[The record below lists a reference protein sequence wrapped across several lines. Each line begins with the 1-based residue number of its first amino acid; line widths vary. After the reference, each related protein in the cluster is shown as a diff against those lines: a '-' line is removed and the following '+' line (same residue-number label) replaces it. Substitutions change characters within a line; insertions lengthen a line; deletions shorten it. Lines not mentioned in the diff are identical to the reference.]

1 MKEDY
6 DMLSEQFRKH
16 SKMQEDQ
23 MGEAQKDIK
32 NMTAKNKK
40 LQEFYDKHST
50 ILAEREAELT
60 AEIIQI
66 KKDKEES
73 EIALNKELDKKTT
86 ELETYQGELKVRTMK
101 IRLKEIELD
110 N

>member
-40 LQEFYDKHST
+40 L
-50 ILAEREAELT
+50 
-60 AEIIQI
+60 
-66 KKDKEES
+66 
-73 EIALNKELDKKTT
+73 
-86 ELETYQGELKVRTMK
+86 
-101 IRLKEIELD
+101 
-110 N
+110 